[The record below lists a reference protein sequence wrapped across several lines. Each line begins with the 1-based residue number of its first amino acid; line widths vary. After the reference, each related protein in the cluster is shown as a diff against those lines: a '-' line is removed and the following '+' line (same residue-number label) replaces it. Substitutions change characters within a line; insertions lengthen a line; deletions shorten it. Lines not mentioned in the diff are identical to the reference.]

1 MSAYKNEA
9 VADPQ
14 AGLREKKLHRLFGDL
29 WGGAVAALIAIP
41 QAMALGLLAFAALGP
56 SWAAVGVVA
65 AILASVVGGVVA
77 GVIPAGNCHMMGAR
91 TSVTV
96 VFAGILSTLVAHP
109 LLQTPQGPDVP
120 QVLTLA
126 FIALFLSGLI
136 QAGFGLLGVGRTIKF
151 VPYPVIAGFMNGIA
165 ILMFISQL
173 PPTLGLEGGH
183 TLQDL
188 WHGTAAVKPAS
199 LLVCIV
205 VVAAIF
211 AAPRIARRIPTLVF
225 GLIIGI
231 VMHYSIAW
239 FAPGAVGGEV
249 GELPVIDFA
258 PHELIAMA
266 RLTLRD
272 DIYIWFALLLPS
284 ALLLAAVASLDGLLA
299 AIVTDP
305 VTHGRHN
312 SSRLLTS
319 QGAANAVAAAFGAL
333 PAISSTHTRVASYL
347 AGGRTPRCAIFHGL
361 FMLATLVILAPYIAR
376 VPTAALAGV
385 IIYTAWTLVD
395 RWTRDLIR
403 RLKVVDI
410 DRGEI
415 LLNLAVVIAVALSL
429 VLLNIMAAFAIGIVS
444 TVMLLLFKLS
454 GSPVRRALDGTVR
467 SSLKI
472 RAPEARAVLRPLAR
486 QIRILE
492 LEGIIFFGTAD
503 RLQSEV
509 ENLPHEARYLILD
522 FRHVT
527 EMDASG
533 ARALETI
540 GQTAAR
546 RNLRVLLSHVR
557 PGEGHGRYLQ
567 ALGVD
572 AVMTK
577 EHWFS
582 DLDRALEWTEDRLLE
597 RARFE
602 DAPELQPR
610 EMAVFDGFDAAEMA
624 IIETLL
630 QRQELVNGDV
640 IFREGDAGDRMYLI
654 ARGAV
659 SIKVQI
665 AGESRAR
672 RLATFVPG
680 VFFGEMAMLEG
691 ERRSADA
698 FAKGERVTLYSIDA
712 EALLHIGHDHPQ
724 LGAKL
729 YRNLGRE
736 LAARLRIT
744 SGALRALE

>member
-1 MSAYKNEA
+1 
-9 VADPQ
+9 
-14 AGLREKKLHRLFGDL
+14 
-29 WGGAVAALIAIP
+29 
-41 QAMALGLLAFAALGP
+41 
-56 SWAAVGVVA
+56 
-65 AILASVVGGVVA
+65 
-77 GVIPAGNCHMMGAR
+77 
-91 TSVTV
+91 
-96 VFAGILSTLVAHP
+96 
-109 LLQTPQGPDVP
+109 
-120 QVLTLA
+120 
-126 FIALFLSGLI
+126 
-136 QAGFGLLGVGRTIKF
+136 
-151 VPYPVIAGFMNGIA
+151 
-165 ILMFISQL
+165 
-173 PPTLGLEGGH
+173 
-183 TLQDL
+183 
-188 WHGTAAVKPAS
+188 
-199 LLVCIV
+199 
-205 VVAAIF
+205 
-211 AAPRIARRIPTLVF
+211 
-225 GLIIGI
+225 
-231 VMHYSIAW
+231 
-239 FAPGAVGGEV
+239 
-249 GELPVIDFA
+249 
-258 PHELIAMA
+258 
-266 RLTLRD
+266 
-272 DIYIWFALLLPS
+272 
-284 ALLLAAVASLDGLLA
+284 
-299 AIVTDP
+299 
-305 VTHGRHN
+305 
-312 SSRLLTS
+312 
-319 QGAANAVAAAFGAL
+319 
-333 PAISSTHTRVASYL
+333 
-347 AGGRTPRCAIFHGL
+347 
-361 FMLATLVILAPYIAR
+361 
-376 VPTAALAGV
+376 
-385 IIYTAWTLVD
+385 
-395 RWTRDLIR
+395 
-403 RLKVVDI
+403 
-410 DRGEI
+410 
-415 LLNLAVVIAVALSL
+415 
-429 VLLNIMAAFAIGIVS
+429 
-444 TVMLLLFKLS
+444 
-454 GSPVRRALDGTVR
+454 
-467 SSLKI
+467 
-472 RAPEARAVLRPLAR
+472 
-486 QIRILE
+486 
-492 LEGIIFFGTAD
+492 
-503 RLQSEV
+503 LQSEV

-533 ARALETI
+533 ARVLETI

-610 EMAVFDGFDAAEMA
+610 EMAVFDGFDAAEMG